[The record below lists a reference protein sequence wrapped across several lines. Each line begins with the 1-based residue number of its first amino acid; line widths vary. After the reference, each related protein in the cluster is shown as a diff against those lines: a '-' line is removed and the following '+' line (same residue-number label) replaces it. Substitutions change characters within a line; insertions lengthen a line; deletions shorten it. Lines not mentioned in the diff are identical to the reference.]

1 MDRKAYPSD
10 LTDEEWQIIEPLIP
24 AAKPGGRPR
33 SVNMREII
41 NGILYVLRSGGA
53 WRMLPHDLPPWSTVY
68 DYFRKWRQVNRWEQ
82 IHTVLRE
89 RLRQAVGR
97 EVSPSAGSIDSQS
110 VKTSHRGGIRGYDGA
125 KKVTGRKRHLLVDTQ
140 GLVMKVKVHAAD
152 IGERAGAKLL
162 LAPLYGLF
170 PRMQLIWVD
179 SGYDG
184 KPFRQWVKDQLGW
197 TVNVVQHPWAE
208 MKRGVWLPE
217 GTPPP
222 SIPGGFYVLPRRWV
236 VERTFGWLTLDR
248 RFNRDYEYLPES
260 SEELIYIAMSRL
272 MVRRLARLEIQ
283 ERVVA

>member
-10 LTDEEWQIIEPLIP
+10 LADEEWQIIEPLIP

-97 EVSPSAGSIDSQS
+97 EASPSAGSIDSQS

-162 LAPLYGLF
+162 LAPLCGLF

-197 TVNVVQHPWAE
+197 TVEVVQHPWAE

-222 SIPGGFYVLPRRWV
+222 SIPSGFYVLPRRWV

>member
-1 MDRKAYPSD
+1 MDRKPYPSD

-68 DYFRKWRQVNRWEQ
+68 DYFRTWRRVNRWER
-82 IHTVLRE
+82 IHTALRE
-89 RLRQAVGR
+89 RLRQAIGR
-97 EVSPSAGSIDSQS
+97 EASPSAGSIDSQS

-162 LAPLYGLF
+162 LTPLNGSF
-170 PRMQLIWVD
+170 PRMRRIWVD
-179 SGYDG
+179 AGYDG
-184 KPFRQWVKDQLGW
+184 DAFSQWVKDQLGW
-197 TVNVVQHPWAE
+197 TVEVVQHLWAA
-208 MKRGVWLPE
+208 MKRGVWLPD
-217 GTPPP
+217 GVSPPTV
-222 SIPGGFYVLPRRWV
+222 PGGFHVLPRRWV
-236 VERTFGWLTLDR
+236 VERTFGWLTLQR

-260 SEELIYIAMSRL
+260 SEALIYIAMVRL
-272 MVRRLARLEIQ
+272 MVRRLARLEKQ
-283 ERVVA
+283 DKAA